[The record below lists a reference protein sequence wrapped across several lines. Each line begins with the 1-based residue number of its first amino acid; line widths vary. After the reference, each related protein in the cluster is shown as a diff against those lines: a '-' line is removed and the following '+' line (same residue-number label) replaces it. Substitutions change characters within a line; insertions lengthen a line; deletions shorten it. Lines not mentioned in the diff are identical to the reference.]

1 MRFFG
6 AWLLLLAIF
15 LSSCLPAD
23 NWLGGGADIETS
35 KNSEGYAPKNFDN
48 VKAIWLSQY
57 DLSSVYTD
65 GGRQRERES
74 FAQLVR
80 QILGNISS
88 LGLNTVFLQ
97 VRPFGDS
104 FFESEVYPVSSFVS
118 GEYGNPISY
127 DPIAI
132 IIDEGHRLGLS
143 MHAWIN
149 PLRCMN
155 ESEIVKVDDD
165 FLIKR
170 WYNDRS
176 KKGKYI
182 VNVSQRYYLNPA
194 YDEVRELVCLGVD
207 EILEKYEVDGIHI
220 DDYFYPT
227 ADESFDSFA
236 YAEYLSSGGGLSL
249 GDFRRENINLL
260 VGEIYRTVKSKDAR
274 ILFGVSPAGVMKNN
288 RELIFADV
296 EHWCANEGYVDYIC
310 PQIYFG
316 FEHSTC
322 AFDKLCRE
330 FSEMIKVDGVRLIVG
345 MTLGKAHSEYDAY
358 AGEGKY
364 EWRDRKD
371 ILVRQLE
378 YAKSLEKCVGVS
390 YFSYQYFYDA
400 LTGEPVGE
408 TRAELDKLLPEL
420 NKTTWRKQ

>member
-6 AWLLLLAIF
+6 VWLLLLAVF
-15 LSSCLPAD
+15 LSSCLPAEI
-23 NWLGGGADIETS
+23 WSGGGTDSQTPNDS
-35 KNSEGYAPKNFDN
+35 DGYAPKNFEN
-48 VKAIWLSQY
+48 IKAIWLSQY
-57 DLSSVYTD
+57 DLYSVYTD
-65 GGRQRERES
+65 DGRQRDRES
-74 FAQLVR
+74 FTRLVE

-97 VRPFGDS
+97 VRPFADS
-104 FFESEVYPVSSFVS
+104 FFESEVYPVSAFVS
-118 GEYGNPISY
+118 GEYGRPISY
-127 DPIAI
+127 DPVAI

-155 ESEIVKVDDD
+155 ESEIVKVNDA
-165 FLIKR
+165 FAVKR
-170 WYNDRS
+170 WYNDAS
-176 KKGKYI
+176 KNGKYI

-194 YDEVRELVCLGVD
+194 YDGVRELVCLGVD
-207 EILEKYEVDGIHI
+207 EILEKYDVDGVHI

-227 ADESFDSFA
+227 AEGSFDSSA
-236 YAEYLSSGGGLSL
+236 YAEYLSSGGMLSL
-249 GDFRRENINLL
+249 GDFRRENVNLL
-260 VGEIYRTVKSKDAR
+260 VGEIYRTVKSKDER

-316 FEHSTC
+316 FEHSSC

-330 FSEMIKVDGVRLIVG
+330 FSDMIKLDSVKLIIG
-345 MTLGKAHSEYDAY
+345 MTLGKAYSEYDAY

-364 EWRDRKD
+364 EWQDRKD
-371 ILVRQLE
+371 VLVRQLE
-378 YAKSLEKCVGVS
+378 YTESLPKCVGVS

-400 LTGEPVGE
+400 LTGEPVGQ
-408 TRAELDKLLPEL
+408 TAAELDKLLPAL
-420 NKTTWRKQ
+420 KKTTWREQ